1 MRRYRSLLSV
11 ICCLVF
17 GAIFALAQF
26 GGELRLC
33 IHSEPK
39 TLNPLMVQD
48 DASDRVRYLTAG
60 VLVRLNRR
68 TQQLEPELATS
79 WKVSDAGRR
88 ITFQLRKGVYFSDG
102 TPFTSED
109 VAYTVN
115 TMMDPKLHTPAADAF
130 AVNDAMTAQVT
141 TSAPDKVSILFSA
154 PIAGLEALFDQ
165 VSILSAKSPKK
176 EAAVLGPFYV
186 ADHKPGAY
194 LLLKRNPNYWKRDAS
209 GRQLPYID
217 SIRLDVQQNQEM
229 EMARL
234 AKGDIHLINSLDPEL
249 FDRLAAQDRSAARDL
264 GAGFDTEMIWFN
276 QVPTAP
282 IPDYKKAWFKSTN
295 FRRAISEAINR
306 QDIARIAYNKHAEPA
321 IGPTPPANKF
331 WFNTDLK
338 PHPYDAGSAL
348 RRLAADG
355 FRLSGGTL
363 RDKAGNPVE
372 FSVITNA
379 GNKSRERMAA
389 LIQQDLAKIGIK
401 INIVTFDYASVV
413 ERVARTFNYEAAIL
427 GFLNDELDAN
437 GQMTVWPS
445 SAAQHAWDPNQK
457 SPATPWEAEI
467 DKLMQQQASSMDPQR
482 RKIAWD
488 RVQQIA
494 WDQEPIIYLVTK
506 NSLAAVSPAVH
517 NADPSLLRPQ
527 TYWNVEYL
535 SLVSGGAAGK

>member
-1 MRRYRSLLSV
+1 MKRCRSFATAVLFLALSAV
-11 ICCLVF
+11 SV
-17 GAIFALAQF
+17 LAQF

-48 DASDRVRYLTAG
+48 DASDRVRFLTAG
-60 VLVRLNRR
+60 VLVRLNRH
-68 TQQLEPELATS
+68 TQKVDPELATS

-88 ITFQLRKGVYFSDG
+88 ITFQLRKAVYFSDG

-115 TMMDPKLHTPAADAF
+115 TMMDPKLHTPAADVF
-130 AVNDAMTAQVT
+130 AVNDSMTAQVT
-141 TSAPDKVSILFSA
+141 TPAPDKVSILFSA
-154 PIAGLEALFDQ
+154 PIAGLDALFDQ
-165 VSILSAKSPKK
+165 VPIMSARSPKK
-176 EAAVLGPFYV
+176 EAAVLGPFYI

-194 LLLKRNPNYWKRDAS
+194 LWLKRNPNYWKRDAS
-209 GRQLPYID
+209 GRQLPYLD
-217 SIRLDVQQNQEM
+217 SVRIDVQQNQEM
-229 EMARL
+229 ELARL
-234 AKGDIHLINSLDPEL
+234 EKGDVHLINSVDPEL
-249 FDRLAAQDRSAARDL
+249 FDRLASQNRGAARDL

-331 WFNTDLK
+331 WFNSSLK
-338 PHPYDAGSAL
+338 PHPYDVGSAV

-355 FRLSGGTL
+355 FRLSNGTL
-363 RDKAGNPVE
+363 RDKAGHPVE

-389 LIQQDLAKIGIK
+389 LIQQDLSKIGIK
-401 INIVTFDYASVV
+401 VNIVTFDYASVV

-437 GQMTVWPS
+437 AQMTVWPS
-445 SAAQHAWDPNQK
+445 SAAQHAWYPNQK
-457 SPATPWEAEI
+457 TPATPWEAEI

-482 RKIAWD
+482 RKAAWD

-494 WDQEPIIYLVTK
+494 WDEEPIIYLVTK
-506 NSLAAVSPAVH
+506 NILAGVSPAVR
-517 NADPSLLRPQ
+517 NADPSVLRPQ
-527 TYWNVEYL
+527 TYWNIEYL
-535 SLVSGGAAGK
+535 SLASGGAAGK